1 MERYDVAIRNAAF
14 EIIEAQQIE
23 TTLRP
28 LRLRV
33 LNSIE
38 FMEDLARSIAYD
50 FDVPYST
57 VKEDLRC
64 RENIIRAAKEWDME

>member
-1 MERYDVAIRNAAF
+1 MERYETAIRNAAF
-14 EIIEAQQIE
+14 DVIEAKQIE

-38 FMEDLARSIAYD
+38 FMEDSARSISYD
-50 FDVPYST
+50 FDVPYLT
-57 VKEDLRC
+57 VKEDLQT
-64 RENIIRAAKEWDME
+64 EIKEWDME